1 VAVISFARGIPSPD
15 LLPIEELAE
24 CAQVALARD
33 GGVALN
39 YGPAGGYQ
47 PLREWIAERHG
58 VPVTRVV
65 ITNGSLQGLAL
76 VAEHIARAGGKAIVE
91 APTYDRTLAALRR
104 LEIAVE
110 PVPLD
115 ENGLDL
121 DALAEALPERGPAL
135 VYTIPTYQNPTGRT
149 LPLDDRRRLAALARE
164 RKIVLYEDDPYRL
177 VRFEG
182 DSPPTIHELAGGEEV
197 AFATS
202 FSKTVAPG
210 LRLGYL
216 VVPDALVGPLEE
228 LVLATYIAP
237 SGASQAALA
246 EFVHRGRFEANLERI
261 SAELKTRRDTMLAAL
276 ERDMPDEVS
285 WSEPEG
291 GYFLWVDL
299 PETVDAAALLERAA
313 AAGVTFVPG
322 REFYV
327 GPGGEHALRLAYS
340 FASVGEIDEGVER
353 LARLVRDASATEAL
367 TGPRGSST
375 QARS

>member
-1 VAVISFARGIPSPD
+1 MISFARGIPSPD

-33 GGVALN
+33 GDVALN
-39 YGPAGGYQ
+39 YGPAGGYA

-58 VPVTRVV
+58 VPATRVV

-76 VAEHIARAGGKAIVE
+76 VAEHVARAGGKAIVE

-104 LEIAVE
+104 LEIAVDAI
-110 PVPLD
+110 PLD

-121 DALAEALPERGPAL
+121 DALAEALPDDGPAL

-149 LPLDDRRRLAALARE
+149 LPLDDRRRLAELARE
-164 RKIVLYEDDPYRL
+164 RKIILYEDDPYRL

-182 DSPPTIHELAGGEEV
+182 DSPPTLHELAGGEEV
-197 AFATS
+197 VFATS

-216 VVPDALVGPLEE
+216 VVPEALVGRLEE

-246 EFVHRGRFEANLERI
+246 EFVHRGRFEANLERV
-261 SAELKTRRDTMLAAL
+261 SSELRARRDAMLNAL
-276 ERDMPDEVS
+276 EREMPAEAS

-299 PETVDAAALLERAA
+299 PEPVDAAALLERAA

-327 GPGGEHALRLAYS
+327 GRGGEHALRLAYS
-340 FASVGEIDEGVER
+340 FASVAEIEEGVER
-353 LARLVRDASATEAL
+353 LARLVREASANEAL
-367 TGPRGSST
+367 TGLPGSST

>member
-1 VAVISFARGIPSPD
+1 MISFARGIPSPD

-24 CAQVALARD
+24 CAQAALARD
-33 GGVALN
+33 GGLALN
-39 YGPAGGYQ
+39 YGPAGGYP

-58 VPVTRVV
+58 VPTTRVV
-65 ITNGSLQGLAL
+65 VTNGSLQGLAL
-76 VAEHIARAGGKAIVE
+76 VAEHVARSGGKAIVE

-121 DALAEALPERGPAL
+121 EILAEALPKRGTAL
-135 VYTIPTYQNPTGRT
+135 LYTIPTYQNPTGRT
-149 LPLDDRRRLAALARE
+149 LSLEQRRHLADLAAERE
-164 RKIVLYEDDPYRL
+164 ILLYEDDPYRL

-182 DSPPTIHELAGGEEV
+182 EALPTIHELAGGDHV
-197 AFATS
+197 VFATS

-216 VVPDALVGPLEE
+216 VVPEALVGPMEG

-237 SGASQAALA
+237 SGVSQAALA
-246 EFVHRGRFEANLERI
+246 EFLGRGRLEPNIERV
-261 SAELKTRRDTMLAAL
+261 STELRSRRDTMLAAL
-276 ERDMPDEVS
+276 EREMPEEAS

-291 GYFLWVDL
+291 GYFLWLDL
-299 PETVDAAALLERAA
+299 PETVDAGTLLEHAT
-313 AAGVTFVPG
+313 AAGVTFVAG

-327 GPGGEHALRLAYS
+327 GSGGEHAVRLAYS
-340 FASVGEIDEGVER
+340 FASVDEIDEGVRR
-353 LARLVRDASATEAL
+353 LSRACAKAVRPL
-367 TGPRGSST
+367 P
-375 QARS
+375 ARSALP